1 MRSAIAVMTDPDL
14 IWQII
19 GERGKLTR
27 REAKMAAAA
36 WKDCLRTA
44 LAECLHR
51 RALVHFT
58 PF

>member
-27 REAKMAAAA
+27 REAKMPAAASS
-36 WKDCLRTA
+36 LFF
-44 LAECLHR
+44 L
-51 RALVHFT
+51 
-58 PF
+58 